1 MRSQT
6 AKTSNFAK
14 NRIWDSI
21 IQGYCVHR
29 KDPERALSV
38 FRDCLSGYRVLP
50 SSYTVCSLI
59 QGFSSRG
66 MMGRAIEVMEL
77 IADEKIEY
85 PFGNFVC
92 SSVIAGFCRI
102 GKPELGVEFF
112 EKAKISG
119 ALRSNLVTY
128 TALVHALCKLG
139 RVDEVGNLFRA
150 MEEEGLAFDVVFFTC
165 WVWGYLKED
174 FVMEAFRKNSE
185 MLERGIGADVVSY
198 TVLMEGFSREEN
210 AEKAVG
216 FLSKMRNEG
225 LKPNLVT
232 YTVLILGLCRK
243 GKLEEA
249 YNIFKMIEDIGMVAD
264 ELLYA
269 TLIDGACR
277 KGDFDLVLDLL
288 SDMDRKRISPS
299 VVTYNTVVNGLC
311 KFERTCDADEFSKG
325 VVGDV
330 VTYSTLLHGY
340 IGEENVQG
348 VLEIRRRFEETG
360 FSMDIVMCNILIKAS
375 FMVGAFEDATALYK
389 RMANM
394 NLTADSITYCT
405 LIDGF
410 CKLGRIDEA
419 LEIFDE
425 FRETSISSVAC
436 YNCILQGLCRK
447 AMIDMAIDVFLELIE
462 KDLPA
467 DTHIWNVL
475 IKAAFRDQNA
485 DGVLTLVIRIEKLP
499 SEIYDKVCN
508 EAICFLC
515 KKGFSDSA
523 LEIYMLMRR
532 NGSLITSK
540 SYFLMLKGLID
551 GKKHMIEPFLCKSVK
566 EYGSG
571 DPKVG
576 KTIARYLSLKDV
588 DRALLFVNKMKEGK
602 SIVTLPTSV
611 FKILI
616 QDDRILDAY
625 KLLMNAIDHVPMDV
639 VDYSVIVN
647 GLCKRGYL
655 NQALDLCSFTRKKGI
670 ALNVVSYNSV
680 INGLCRQ
687 GRLMEAFR
695 ICDSLERVGLVP
707 SEITYGTLIDA
718 LCREQ
723 FLIDAQLLFQKMILK
738 GLEPGA
744 HVYNSLIDSY
754 SKIGMLDNAL
764 KLLHEMEMKGLRVDA
779 FTVSAVI
786 NGFCRSGDMEGALTL
801 FSEFKNKAIL
811 PDLLGFQYLLRGL
824 SAKGRME
831 EARNVLREMLQSQP
845 IVELIDKVD
854 SEFETESNNFLVLL
868 CEQGNIKAAIT
879 LLDEIGNVYHPTQK
893 FHADF
898 NESAKPN
905 MRYEGDGFKTDVAR
919 SMTALGNNDLEI
931 WPLEEKNVE
940 DAMSATK
947 PKLNDFDSF
956 YSLVAS
962 LCSSGEVEKANLLLK
977 GFVC

>member
-1 MRSQT
+1 
-6 AKTSNFAK
+6 
-14 NRIWDSI
+14 
-21 IQGYCVHR
+21 
-29 KDPERALSV
+29 
-38 FRDCLSGYRVLP
+38 
-50 SSYTVCSLI
+50 
-59 QGFSSRG
+59 
-66 MMGRAIEVMEL
+66 
-77 IADEKIEY
+77 
-85 PFGNFVC
+85 
-92 SSVIAGFCRI
+92 
-102 GKPELGVEFF
+102 
-112 EKAKISG
+112 
-119 ALRSNLVTY
+119 
-128 TALVHALCKLG
+128 
-139 RVDEVGNLFRA
+139 
-150 MEEEGLAFDVVFFTC
+150 
-165 WVWGYLKED
+165 
-174 FVMEAFRKNSE
+174 
-185 MLERGIGADVVSY
+185 
-198 TVLMEGFSREEN
+198 
-210 AEKAVG
+210 
-216 FLSKMRNEG
+216 
-225 LKPNLVT
+225 
-232 YTVLILGLCRK
+232 
-243 GKLEEA
+243 
-249 YNIFKMIEDIGMVAD
+249 
-264 ELLYA
+264 
-269 TLIDGACR
+269 
-277 KGDFDLVLDLL
+277 
-288 SDMDRKRISPS
+288 MDRKRISPG

-311 KFERTCDADEFSKG
+311 KSERTCEADKFSKG
-325 VVGDV
+325 VVADV

-348 VLEIRRRFEETG
+348 VLHTRQRFEEAG
-360 FSMDIVMCNILIKAS
+360 FSMDIVMCNMLIKAS
-375 FMVGAFEDATALYK
+375 FMVGAFEDAHALYK
-389 RMANM
+389 RMANL

-436 YNCILQGLCRK
+436 YNRILQGLCRE

-467 DTHIWNVL
+467 DT
-475 IKAAFRDQNA
+475 R
-485 DGVLTLVIRIEKLP
+485 
-499 SEIYDKVCN
+499 
-508 EAICFLC
+508 ICF
-515 KKGFSDSA
+515 SESA

-532 NGSLITSK
+532 NGLLITSK

-551 GKKHMIEPFLCKSVK
+551 GKKHMIEPFLCKFVK

-588 DRALLFVNKMKEGK
+588 DRALQFVNKMKEGK
-602 SIVTLPTSV
+602 SIVTLTTSV

-616 QDDRILDAY
+616 QDDRVLDAY
-625 KLLMNAIDHVPMDV
+625 KLLMDTIDHVPLDV
-639 VDYSVIVN
+639 VDYSIMVN

-655 NQALDLCSFTRKKGI
+655 NQALDLCSFIRKKGI

-687 GRLMEAFR
+687 GQLMEAFR
-695 ICDSLERVGLVP
+695 LCDSLEKVGLVP
-707 SEITYGTLIDA
+707 SGITYGTLIDA

-723 FLIDAQLLFQKMILK
+723 FLTDAQLLFQKMIRK
-738 GLEPGA
+738 GLEPGT

-764 KLLHEMEMKGLRVDA
+764 QLLHEMEMKGLKVDA

-868 CEQGNIKAAIT
+868 CEQGNIKEAIT
-879 LLDEIGNVYHPTQK
+879 LLDEIGNMYHPIQK

-898 NESAKPN
+898 NELAKPN
-905 MRYEGDGFKTDVAR
+905 MRYKGEGFKTDVAR
-919 SMTALGNNDLEI
+919 SMTDLGNKVLEI
-931 WPLEEKNVE
+931 WPLEVKNVE
-940 DAMSATK
+940 DGCEGDES
-947 PKLNDFDSF
+947 
-956 YSLVAS
+956 
-962 LCSSGEVEKANLLLK
+962 
-977 GFVC
+977 

>member
-1 MRSQT
+1 M

-14 NRIWDSI
+14 SRIWDCI

-29 KDPERALSV
+29 NDPERAMSI
-38 FRDCLSGYRVLP
+38 FRDCLRGYRVLP
-50 SSYTVCSLI
+50 SSYAVCSLI
-59 QGFSSRG
+59 HGFSSRG

-77 IADEKIEY
+77 MADEKIEY

-102 GKPELGVEFF
+102 GQPELGVEFF
-112 EKAKISG
+112 EKAKILG
-119 ALRSNLVTY
+119 TLQPNLVTY
-128 TALVHALCKLG
+128 TALVHALCKSG
-139 RVDEVGNLFRA
+139 RVDEVGKLFRV

-165 WVWGYLKED
+165 WVLGYLKQG
-174 FVMEAFRKNSE
+174 FVTEAFRKNNE
-185 MLERGIGADVVSY
+185 MLEKGISADVISY

-210 AEKAVG
+210 AEKAAG

-225 LKPNLVT
+225 LKPNIIT
-232 YTVLILGLCRK
+232 YTVVILGLCRK

-249 YNIFKMIEDIGMVAD
+249 YNIFKMIEDIGMVTD

-299 VVTYNTVVNGLC
+299 VVTYNIVVNGLC

-340 IGEENVQG
+340 IGEKNVHG
-348 VLEIRRRFEETG
+348 VLDIRRRFEEAG

-375 FMVGAFEDATALYK
+375 FMVGAFEDAHALYK

-436 YNCILQGLCRK
+436 Y
-447 AMIDMAIDVFLELIE
+447 
-462 KDLPA
+462 
-467 DTHIWNVL
+467 
-475 IKAAFRDQNA
+475 
-485 DGVLTLVIRIEKLP
+485 
-499 SEIYDKVCN
+499 
-508 EAICFLC
+508 
-515 KKGFSDSA
+515 
-523 LEIYMLMRR
+523 
-532 NGSLITSK
+532 
-540 SYFLMLKGLID
+540 
-551 GKKHMIEPFLCKSVK
+551 
-566 EYGSG
+566 
-571 DPKVG
+571 
-576 KTIARYLSLKDV
+576 
-588 DRALLFVNKMKEGK
+588 LLFVQKRFFRLCVGDLHVDEEKWFTYYKQMKEGK
-602 SIVTLPTSV
+602 SIVTLSKSV

-616 QDDRILDAY
+616 QDDRVLDAY
-625 KLLMNAIDHVPMDV
+625 KLLMGAIDHVPMDV
-639 VDYSVIVN
+639 VDYSIVVN

-655 NQALDLCSFTRKKGI
+655 NQALDLCSFIRKKGI

-687 GRLMEAFR
+687 GQLMEAFR
-695 ICDSLERVGLVP
+695 LCDSLERVGLVP

-738 GLEPGA
+738 GLEPGT

-764 KLLHEMEMKGLRVDA
+764 KLLHEMEMKGLKVDA

-786 NGFCRSGDMEGALTL
+786 NGFCQSGDMEGALTL

-854 SEFETESNNFLVLL
+854 SEFETESLNFLVLL
-868 CEQGNIKAAIT
+868 CEQGNIKGAIT
-879 LLDEIGNVYHPTQK
+879 LLDEIGNMYHPIQK
-893 FHADF
+893 FHADL
-898 NESAKPN
+898 NESSKPN
-905 MRYEGDGFKTDVAR
+905 MRYEGEEFKTD
-919 SMTALGNNDLEI
+919 
-931 WPLEEKNVE
+931 
-940 DAMSATK
+940 

>member
-1 MRSQT
+1 M
-6 AKTSNFAK
+6 
-14 NRIWDSI
+14 SI
-21 IQGYCVHR
+21 
-29 KDPERALSV
+29 
-38 FRDCLSGYRVLP
+38 FRDCLRGYRVLP
-50 SSYTVCSLI
+50 SSYAVCSLI
-59 QGFSSRG
+59 HGFSSRG

-77 IADEKIEY
+77 MADEKIEY

-119 ALRSNLVTY
+119 ALHPNLITY

-150 MEEEGLAFDVVFFTC
+150 MEEEGLAFDVVFFSC
-165 WVWGYLKED
+165 WVLGYLKQG
-174 FVMEAFRKNSE
+174 FVTEAFRKNSE
-185 MLERGIGADVVSY
+185 MLEKGIGADVISY

-210 AEKAVG
+210 AEKAAG

-225 LKPNLVT
+225 LKPNIIT
-232 YTVLILGLCRK
+232 YTVVILGLCRK

-299 VVTYNTVVNGLC
+299 VVTYNIVVNGLC

-340 IGEENVQG
+340 IGEKDVHG
-348 VLEIRRRFEETG
+348 VLDIRRRFEEAG

-375 FMVGAFEDATALYK
+375 FMVGAFEDAHALYK

-436 YNCILQGLCRK
+436 YNCILHGLCRR
-447 AMIDMAIDVFLELIE
+447 AMIDIAIDVFLELIE

-467 DTHIWNVL
+467 DTHICKVL

-485 DGVLTLVIRIEKLP
+485 DGVCNLAVRIKKLP
-499 SEIYDKVCN
+499 KEIYDKVCN

-523 LEIYMLMRR
+523 LEIYMLMKR

-540 SYFLMLKGLID
+540 SYFLMLKGLIN
-551 GKKHMIEPFLCKSVK
+551 GKKDMIEPLLCKSVK

-576 KTIARYLSLKDV
+576 KTIAHYLSLKDV
-588 DRALLFVNKMKEGK
+588 DRALQFVNKMKEGK
-602 SIVTLPTSV
+602 LIVTLSKSV

-616 QDDRILDAY
+616 QDDRVLDAY
-625 KLLMNAIDHVPMDV
+625 KLLMGAIDHVPMDV
-639 VDYSVIVN
+639 VDYSIVVN

-655 NQALDLCSFTRKKGI
+655 NQALDLCSFIRKKGI

-695 ICDSLERVGLVP
+695 LCDSLERVGQVP

-738 GLEPGA
+738 GLKPGT

-764 KLLHEMEMKGLRVDA
+764 KLLHEMEMKGLKVDA
-779 FTVSAVI
+779 FTVSAMI
-786 NGFCRSGDMEGALTL
+786 NGFCQSGDMEGALTL

-811 PDLLGFQYLLRGL
+811 PDLLGFQYMLRGL

-854 SEFETESNNFLVLL
+854 SEFETESLNFLVLL

-879 LLDEIGNVYHPTQK
+879 LLNEIGNMYHPIQK
-893 FHADF
+893 FHADL
-898 NESAKPN
+898 NESSKPN
-905 MRYEGDGFKTDVAR
+905 MRYEGEEFKTDVTR
-919 SMTALGNNDLEI
+919 SMTALGNDGLEI
-931 WPLEEKNVE
+931 WPMEVKNLE
-940 DAMSATK
+940 DAMSTMK